1 MNPNLLRT
9 QWHQLPEKI
18 VRQLQAEKLRRYLRD
33 VVLPFSPHYREIFR
47 SLRLSADDIRSVDD
61 LRRLPFTSKSDLLP
75 TSEKPAR
82 YLALGFGSKRY
93 PIVLERRIGSEG
105 RRSDVSIKDG
115 GAQVEYADQDP
126 RLHGIW
132 LEEIRKTGVRS
143 QMGKYID
150 ESVYSQSA
158 AE

>member
-1 MNPNLLRT
+1 MAQAT
-9 QWHQLPEKI
+9 ACSGI
-18 VRQLQAEKLRRYLRD
+18 TAEKDYKRVEWKHG
-33 VVLPFSPHYREIFR
+33 VVFAPPTRCFHQHF
-47 SLRLSADDIRSVDD
+47 D
-61 LRRLPFTSKSDLLP
+61 

-132 LEEIRKTGVRS
+132 LEEIRKTGVQLADGQIYRRV
-143 QMGKYID
+143 GLFP
-150 ESVYSQSA
+150 VA